1 MARAIR
7 KSMYFK
13 YKSNSSKCLNDDTL
27 NLVFSTVCLVIID
40 QKLITFNMT
49 KLKLHLPY
57 MYVTLGCTHQP
68 GNQYQCN
75 LI

>member
-40 QKLITFNMT
+40 Q
-49 KLKLHLPY
+49 
-57 MYVTLGCTHQP
+57 
-68 GNQYQCN
+68 
-75 LI
+75 